1 VERHR
6 QQFWTEALAFRA
18 DVDEDLALPQDLS
31 EAGGDAEALR
41 EAMFLYRRASSVEQ
55 KREAAESLAA
65 LMSAE
70 YAVLDIQDKLSAE
83 QRDDLGSRIRSIQ
96 QQRRAVDLAA
106 EDWTAASQAW
116 SGRLAATFGQAVLAP
131 E

>member
-1 VERHR
+1 
-6 QQFWTEALAFRA
+6 
-18 DVDEDLALPQDLS
+18 
-31 EAGGDAEALR
+31 
-41 EAMFLYRRASSVEQ
+41 
-55 KREAAESLAA
+55 
-65 LMSAE
+65 MSAE